1 MKEINLDKLHKIYKN
16 LKTASNNIDKE
27 WGAFEFE
34 ERWIGELIGNV
45 WGEIDESIE
54 ILEEI
59 LDIKKDEEK

>member
-45 WGEIDESIE
+45 WGGDW
-54 ILEEI
+54 
-59 LDIKKDEEK
+59 